1 MPKPT
6 RKINW
11 RARKDLPENPYSDSD
26 LERIVRAIEE
36 GANHQLSL
44 ADRNRLQ
51 NEVKRAARAFVLAK
65 HQRKGPTSGQIK
77 AALEELHEAA
87 DELLGIVSTLDDAA
101 VFALLRQHGEFRKA
115 YSEAQAQNQSSVK
128 AQVSA
133 VRIVSALSAE
143 AKAAIKEV
151 GKPHSPPDENPLD
164 WTIDWEIDPIYRDET
179 LVTKFVVWMAFIF
192 SEFTGK
198 EPLCKHDRDTETYS
212 GDFLSFVEACLTP
225 LESKPRKALGKTVQD
240 ALPKWRAA
248 RDARA

>member
-6 RKINW
+6 RKKNW
-11 RARKDLPENPYSDSD
+11 QAREELPENPYSDSE
-26 LERIVRAIEE
+26 LERIVRAIEK
-36 GANHQLSL
+36 GANRQLSL
-44 ADRNRLQ
+44 ANRNRLQ
-51 NEVKRAARAFVLAK
+51 NEVKRAARAFILAK

-87 DELLGIVSTLDDAA
+87 DELLGVVNTLDDAT

-115 YSEAQAQNQSSVK
+115 YLAEAKNQSSERPEIRVLG
-128 AQVSA
+128 
-133 VRIVSALSAE
+133 IVSALSAE

-151 GKPHSPPDENPLD
+151 GKPQPPPDENLLD
-164 WTIDWEIDPIYRDET
+164 WIIDWEMDPIYRDET
-179 LVTKFVVWMAFIF
+179 PVTKFVVWMAFIF

-198 EPLCKHDRDTETYS
+198 EPLGNHDRIRDTYS

-225 LESKPRKALGKTVQD
+225 LESESRKALGRTVQD